1 MDAGV
6 GGVHGFPWGRRLDSA
21 GSYMNLSVPD
31 RHADPP
37 AKTRFIFITGGV
49 VSSLGKGIAAASIGR
64 LLVARG
70 LTVGLQKFDPYI
82 NVDPGTMSPY
92 QHGEVFVTEDGAET
106 DLDLGH
112 YERFTDAN
120 TSRASNVTAGGIYD
134 TVIRRER
141 RGDYLGGTVQVV
153 PHITDEIKQRIALIA
168 QSSDV
173 DFVITE
179 IGGTVGDI
187 ESLPFLEAIRQFPVD
202 VGRRRCMFIHL
213 TLVPYIGHAGELKT
227 KPTQHS
233 VNELRRIGIAP
244 DMLMCRSEGSLS
256 QEIRKKIA
264 LFASLPP
271 GAIVSACDVDNI
283 YKVPLTFREQGV
295 DGFILEHFGVDAPE
309 PDLARWQEPI
319 ERAERAA
326 AGGDGRATSTVRIAI
341 VGKYVQL
348 EDAYLSVSEALRHA
362 AALQDTRVQIEWV
375 DSEKL
380 EGAGAEEEHG
390 VGGAHGGSGSHGMG
404 GSRDPEERAR
414 ARELLSGADGILI
427 PGGFGGRGIEGKIAA
442 AQIAREQRIPYLGIC
457 LGMQVAVAEF
467 ARNVAGMEGANSTE
481 FDLETPFPVIDLLPE
496 QKEIADLGGTMRLG
510 ADPIKLHEGSR
521 AREIY
526 GEAVIY
532 ERHRHRYEVN
542 NLLRKQLQNAGLAI
556 SGTSP
561 DERLVEVIELPGGE
575 AGHPFFI
582 ASQFHPEFKSRPER
596 PAPLFREF
604 IAAALRHARPFHNGH
619 SETGVEAAGAEPAS
633 TSATATAAAPA
644 GAAPTVGDRTLA
656 PGR

>member
-1 MDAGV
+1 MT
-6 GGVHGFPWGRRLDSA
+6 SQY
-21 GSYMNLSVPD
+21 SD
-31 RHADPP
+31 RHAQVPSD
-37 AKTRFIFITGGV
+37 TRFIFITGGV

-168 QSSDV
+168 ESSDV
-173 DFVITE
+173 NFVITE

-202 VGRRRCMFIHL
+202 VGRRRCLFIHL

-264 LFASLPP
+264 LFASLPIE
-271 GAIVSACDVDNI
+271 AIVSACDVDNI
-283 YKVPLTFREQGV
+283 YKVPLTFHEQGV
-295 DGFILEHFGVDAPE
+295 DDFILEQFAMQAPA
-309 PDLARWQEPI
+309 PDLRSWEESI
-319 ERAERAA
+319 ERSERA
-326 AGGDGRATSTVRIAI
+326 RTSVRIAL

-362 AALQDTRVQIEWV
+362 ASLKDSTVEIDWI
-375 DSEKL
+375 DSERL
-380 EGAGAEEEHG
+380 EDGEDRE
-390 VGGAHGGSGSHGMG
+390 
-404 GSRDPEERAR
+404 
-414 ARELLSGADGILI
+414 ARERLEQADGILI
-427 PGGFGGRGIEGKIAA
+427 PGGFGGRGIEGKITAA
-442 AQIAREQRIPYLGIC
+442 RVAREQGIPYLGIC
-457 LGMQVAVAEF
+457 LGMHVAVAEF
-467 ARNVAGMEGANSTE
+467 ARHVAGMDGANSTE
-481 FDLETPFPVIDLLPE
+481 MDVETPYPVIDLLPE
-496 QKEIADLGGTMRLG
+496 QKEVANLGGTMRLG
-510 ADPIKLHEGSR
+510 ADPIKLHDGSR
-521 AREIY
+521 AREVY
-526 GEAVIY
+526 GEAVVY

-542 NLLRKQLQNAGLAI
+542 NLLRKRLEAAGLRT

-561 DERLVEVIELPGGE
+561 DERLVEVIELDD
-575 AGHPFFI
+575 HPFFV

-596 PAPLFREF
+596 PAPLFRDF
-604 IAAALRHARPFHNGH
+604 VGAALQRSRQL
-619 SETGVEAAGAEPAS
+619 AE
-633 TSATATAAAPA
+633 
-644 GAAPTVGDRTLA
+644 GAADGASGEQSARHDEEARLGERADVL
-656 PGR
+656 

>member
-1 MDAGV
+1 
-6 GGVHGFPWGRRLDSA
+6 
-21 GSYMNLSVPD
+21 MNSPHSD
-31 RHADPP
+31 RHAQAP
-37 AKTRFIFITGGV
+37 AKTRFIFVTGGV

-64 LLVARG
+64 LLVSRG

-153 PHITDEIKQRIALIA
+153 PHITDEIKQRISLIA
-168 QSSDV
+168 ESADV

-244 DMLMCRSEGSLS
+244 DMLMCRSEGPLS
-256 QEIRKKIA
+256 PEIRKKIA
-264 LFASLPP
+264 LFASLPVD
-271 GAIVSACDVDNI
+271 AIVSARDVDNI
-283 YKVPLTFREQGV
+283 YKVPLVFRDQGV
-295 DGFILEHFGVDAPE
+295 DDCILEHFAMEAPAPE
-309 PDLARWQEPI
+309 LSKWQEPI
-319 ERAERAA
+319 ELAEEADR
-326 AGGDGRATSTVRIAI
+326 TVRIAL
-341 VGKYVQL
+341 VGKYIQL

-362 AALQDTRVQIEWV
+362 GALQGATIQIDWV
-375 DSEKL
+375 DSERL
-380 EGAGAEEEHG
+380 EAREHG
-390 VGGAHGGSGSHGMG
+390 RTGD
-404 GSRDPEERAR
+404 GSRASEQATDNDTAQDERS
-414 ARELLSGADGILI
+414 AREVLEGADGILI
-427 PGGFGGRGIEGKIAA
+427 PGGFGGRGIEGKIEAA
-442 AQIAREQRIPYLGIC
+442 RIAREQGIPYLGIC
-457 LGMQVAVAEF
+457 LGMQIAVAEF
-467 ARNVAGMEGANSTE
+467 ARHVAGMEGANSTE
-481 FDLETPFPVIDLLPE
+481 FDIETPYPVIDLLPE
-496 QKEIADLGGTMRLG
+496 QKEVADLGGTMRLG
-510 ADPIKLHEGSR
+510 ADPIKLHDDTR
-521 AREIY
+521 VREAY
-526 GEAVIY
+526 GEAVVY

-542 NLLRKQLQNAGLAI
+542 NLLRKRLQSAGLLI

-561 DERLVEVIELPGGE
+561 DERLVEVVELE
-575 AGHPFFI
+575 DHPFFV

-596 PAPLFREF
+596 PAPLFDRF
-604 IAAALRHARPFHNGH
+604 VAAALRKLDAG
-619 SETGVEAAGAEPAS
+619 TGGAQTGGEHRLAGRS
-633 TSATATAAAPA
+633 
-644 GAAPTVGDRTLA
+644 
-656 PGR
+656 